1 MAGELKNGM
10 HCAEFDAFLADALD
24 GTLGGTNRIRFDAH
38 RASCATCASMFQETQ
53 AGLSWLEALPEVDP
67 PAGFAERIMLAT
79 SGVPTKAKAMAPESW
94 MDRVRG
100 IFAQGFRPV
109 WTTVM
114 QPRFAMSFGMAFFS
128 ITLVLNVAGLKM
140 SSLKS
145 VDLRPSALKRNYY
158 EASGRVV
165 RYYENIRFV
174 YELETRV
181 RELKQAATPVEDK
194 SDQKKDQQQ
203 DKKQGQEPDQRNY
216 QNYSLDDPH
225 AVLADCHGCKLVDSW
240 FPTQRRLS

>member
-10 HCAEFDAFLADALD
+10 QCVEFDALLADALD
-24 GTLGGTNRIRFDAH
+24 GTIGGTNRIRFDAH
-38 RASCATCASMFQETQ
+38 RTSCVACASMFEETQ
-53 AGLSWLEALPEVDP
+53 AGLSWLKALPEINP
-67 PAGFAERIMLAT
+67 PAGFAERVLLAT
-79 SGVPTKAKAMAPESW
+79 SGVRSTAKAETKESW
-94 MDRVRG
+94 MDRVRDA
-100 IFAQGFRPV
+100 FTQGFRPV

-128 ITLVLNVAGLKM
+128 ITLVLNVAGVKV

-145 VDLRPSALKRNYY
+145 VDLRPSAIKRTYY

-165 RYYENIRFV
+165 KYYENIRFV

-181 RELKQAATPVEDK
+181 RELKRAATPDEK
-194 SDQKKDQQQ
+194 PDQKQDQQKE
-203 DKKQGQEPDQRNY
+203 KKQGNEPDQRNY

-225 AVLADCHGCKLVDSW
+225 AVLADCEGCKTVESW
-240 FPTQRRLS
+240 FLPQRRLS

>member
-1 MAGELKNGM
+1 MASELKNGM
-10 HCAEFDAFLADALD
+10 QCVEFDALLADALD

-38 RASCATCASMFQETQ
+38 RASCTACASMFTETQ

-67 PAGFAERIMLAT
+67 PAGFAERILLAT
-79 SGVPTKAKAMAPESW
+79 SGVQTKAKATAPESW

-100 IFAQGFRPV
+100 MFAQGFRPV

-128 ITLVLNVAGLKM
+128 ITLVLNVAGVKV
-140 SSLKS
+140 SSLRS
-145 VDLRPSALKRNYY
+145 VDLRPSALVRTYY

-181 RELKQAATPVEDK
+181 RELKRAATPNEEK
-194 SDQKKDQQQ
+194 PDQKQDQQKE
-203 DKKQGQEPDQRNY
+203 KKQGNEPDQRNY
-216 QNYSLDDPH
+216 QNYSQDDAH
-225 AVLADCHGCKLVDSW
+225 AVLADCQGCKLVDSW
-240 FPTQRRLS
+240 YPTQRRLS

>member
-1 MAGELKNGM
+1 MAGELQNGM
-10 HCAEFDAFLADALD
+10 QCIEFDALLADALD
-24 GTLGGTNRIRFDAH
+24 GTLGGTKRIRFEAH
-38 RASCATCASMFQETQ
+38 RTSCQSCASMFEETQ
-53 AGLSWLEALPEVDP
+53 AGLSWLQALPEVDP
-67 PAGFAERIMLAT
+67 PAGFAERILLAT
-79 SGVPTKAKAMAPESW
+79 SGVQSKAKAEAPEGW

-100 IFAQGFRPV
+100 MFAQGFRPV

-128 ITLVLNVAGLKM
+128 ITLVLNVAGVKV

-145 VDLRPSALKRNYY
+145 VDLRPSALVRTYY

-181 RELKQAATPVEDK
+181 RELKRAATPDEK
-194 SDQKKDQQQ
+194 PDQKKDQQ